1 MGQGFYIDMM
11 NRALMLVLISSLPP
25 ILVAT
30 AVGLLVAFFQAL
42 TQVQDQTL
50 PFAIKLIATVLVII
64 YAANWVFAD
73 LLKFAM
79 SAMRDFP
86 VLAQ

>member
-1 MGQGFYIDMM
+1 MM
-11 NRALMLVLISSLPP
+11 NRAMMLVLMCSLPP

-64 YAANWVFAD
+64 FAANWVFAD
-73 LLKFAM
+73 LLNFAM

-86 VLAQ
+86 VLAK

>member
-1 MGQGFYIDMM
+1 MGQGFYIDMI
-11 NRALMLVLISSLPP
+11 NRAMMLVLMCSLPP

-64 YAANWVFAD
+64 FAANWVFAD
-73 LLKFAM
+73 LLNFAM

-86 VLAQ
+86 VLAK

>member
-11 NRALMLVLISSLPP
+11 NRAMMLVLMCSLPP

-64 YAANWVFAD
+64 FAANWVFAD
-73 LLKFAM
+73 LLNFAM

-86 VLAQ
+86 VLAK

>member
-1 MGQGFYIDMM
+1 MGQGFYIDLM

-25 ILVAT
+25 IIVAT

-50 PFAIKLIATVLVII
+50 PFAIKLIATLLVII

-73 LLKFAM
+73 LLNFATA
-79 SAMRDFP
+79 AMRDFP
-86 VLAQ
+86 MLVQ

>member
-11 NRALMLVLISSLPP
+11 NRAMMLVLMCSLPP

-64 YAANWVFAD
+64 FAANLVFAD
-73 LLKFAM
+73 LLNFAM

-86 VLAQ
+86 ALAK

>member
-11 NRALMLVLISSLPP
+11 NRAMMLVLMCSLPP

-64 YAANWVFAD
+64 FAANWVFAD
-73 LLKFAM
+73 LLNFAM

-86 VLAQ
+86 MLVQ